1 MKGILL
7 MMLAAFAL
15 WGDFQG
21 LGVSPSLESGQA
33 YHTSLLMPIHAEA
46 LLAKA
51 QALGWWIRV
60 QQGMEVSYY
69 QGSERCTACTPALEG
84 QFFQFP
90 QLVLDGNLSMVRLDT
105 AAFRLNL
112 RPMVDSG
119 MIYELVVVMKQTLDA
134 ETLSNQIQQELSSLG
149 LILPVGL
156 SFAALPLSAKAKA
169 PVPQGVRLDETLFRL
184 TQAPDWPDFATLQG
198 LSLSGL
204 RVRAVVEVSEGQTPS
219 ARFDLLIEGQASS
232 GMRAQ
237 VLIPDLL
244 ALAQDPAV
252 AQVRAPL
259 QPQAGGGS

>member
-7 MMLAAFAL
+7 MMLAAFTL
-15 WGDFQG
+15 WGGFQG
-21 LGVSPSLESGQA
+21 WGVSPSLESGQA
-33 YHTSLLMPIHAEA
+33 YRASLAPPHAEA
-46 LLAKA
+46 MLAKA

-60 QQGMEVSYY
+60 QQGAEVSYY
-69 QGSERCTACTPALEG
+69 QGSERCAACAPALEG
-84 QFFQFP
+84 QFFGFP
-90 QLVLDGNLSMVRLDT
+90 QLALDGAVSMVRLDT

-112 RPMVDSG
+112 RPMVDG
-119 MIYELVVVMKQTLDA
+119 GLLYELVVVMKQTLDA
-134 ETLSNQIQQELSSLG
+134 EALTNQIQQELSALG
-149 LILPVGL
+149 LILPLGL
-156 SFAALPLSAKAKA
+156 SFEALPLSARAKA

-204 RVRAVVEVSEGQTPS
+204 RVRAVVELAEGQTPS
-219 ARFDLLIEGQASS
+219 ARFDLLIEGQGSS
-232 GMRAQ
+232 GMRTQ